1 MAPNEEGGNL
11 QTFNFQYFGFY
22 PGYVTLHSKANKYQA
37 VIIGSNFNTNTI
49 PTVKLIGS
57 IYLVLVPQTSCL
69 SDFWQAQYKLTS
81 SFFSAKVKTTF
92 LHKYA

>member
-49 PTVKLIGS
+49 PTVSYRGYLLDFSYSNVRLPGS
-57 IYLVLVPQTSCL
+57 DPQKFYLLATGRI
-69 SDFWQAQYKLTS
+69 
-81 SFFSAKVKTTF
+81 F
-92 LHKYA
+92 LF

>member
-22 PGYVTLHSKANKYQA
+22 PGYVTLHSKADKYQA

-49 PTVKLIGS
+49 PTVS
-57 IYLVLVPQTSCL
+57 
-69 SDFWQAQYKLTS
+69 
-81 SFFSAKVKTTF
+81 
-92 LHKYA
+92 